1 MTRVATTELRRAFA
15 DILSRVA
22 YRGERIAVDRHGK
35 TIAAL
40 VSVDDLELLE
50 ALEDRMDLEAAR
62 TALREPG
69 RRRWDE
75 IRAELVL

>member
-1 MTRVATTELRRAFA
+1 MRSIGTE
-15 DILSRVA
+15 
-22 YRGERIAVDRHGK
+22 K

-50 ALEDRMDLEAAR
+50 ALEDRMDLDAAP

-75 IRAELVL
+75 IRAELAL